1 VVSDYIGR
9 KISLIIA
16 FLWLALGILL
26 LQYSAAGVGTL
37 IAVQLFPGLAT
48 NAIFP
53 VLYAFGSD
61 AAEPGGMGTANSILL
76 FFLYLGGVSPLVM
89 GVLIGMGGGFQSAT
103 GYLYSLYFLVAVA
116 LISAVLIA
124 LFTRETVGRFK
135 DRDRALV
142 SRERTHTRPGL
153 PQE

>member
-1 VVSDYIGR
+1 
-9 KISLIIA
+9 
-16 FLWLALGILL
+16 
-26 LQYSAAGVGTL
+26 
-37 IAVQLFPGLAT
+37 
-48 NAIFP
+48 
-53 VLYAFGSD
+53 
-61 AAEPGGMGTANSILL
+61 
-76 FFLYLGGVSPLVM
+76 
-89 GVLIGMGGGFQSAT
+89 MGGGFQSAT